1 MIWQPKEK
9 NEPRGDDRLKRV
21 LAAGLAAV
29 LLGASGLVMA
39 QTLYRWTDAEG
50 KTHYGDRPP
59 KNAIG
64 LTKVDTG
71 PETNALSVPLIPAPK
86 AAPAAGDAPQKA
98 AAADVAT
105 QRRETRERLEADLK
119 RARENLDLAKK
130 MLAEGAD
137 MMEDERQAV
146 QQQAGRPPV
155 TATARQNC
163 RQVTGKDGKPAL
175 MCPASV
181 PNEKYY
187 ERIAQLEEAVR
198 KAEEAVAAAQTA
210 YRRGV
215 D

>member
-1 MIWQPKEK
+1 MVCRKPEEK
-9 NEPRGDDRLKRV
+9 NEPRGDGRLKRV
-21 LAAGLAAV
+21 LAAGLVAM
-29 LLGASGLVMA
+29 LLGASSLVMA
-39 QTLYRWTDAEG
+39 QTLYRWTDAQG

-71 PETNALSVPLIPAPK
+71 PETNALSAPLVPK

-98 AAADVAT
+98 AAADIAT

-119 RARENLDLAKK
+119 RARENLELAKK

-155 TATARQNC
+155 TSTARQNC

-187 ERIAQLEEAVR
+187 ERTAQLEEAVR
-198 KAEEAVAAAQTA
+198 KAEEEVAAAETA

>member
-1 MIWQPKEK
+1 MLWKPKEK
-9 NEPRGDDRLKRV
+9 NEPRGGDLKRA
-21 LAAGLAAV
+21 LAGSLIAV
-29 LLGASGLVMA
+29 LLGTSSFANA
-39 QTLYRWTDAEG
+39 QTLYRWTDADG

-64 LTKVDTG
+64 LAKVDTG
-71 PETNALSVPLIPAPK
+71 PETNALSVPLVPAPK

-98 AAADVAT
+98 VAADVGT

-119 RARENLDLAKK
+119 RARENLELAKK

-137 MMEDERQAV
+137 MMDDERQAV
-146 QQQAGRPPV
+146 QQKSGRPPV
-155 TATARQNC
+155 TPTARQNC
-163 RQVTGKDGKPAL
+163 RQMTGKDGKPAL

-187 ERIAQLEEAVR
+187 ERIAKLEEAVR
-198 KAEEAVAAAQTA
+198 KAEEEVAAAETA

>member
-1 MIWQPKEK
+1 MSWKPKEK
-9 NEPRGDDRLKRV
+9 NEPCGGDLKRALV
-21 LAAGLAAV
+21 GSLIAV
-29 LLGASGLVMA
+29 FLGASSLAGA
-39 QTLYRWTDAEG
+39 QTLYRWIDAEG

-71 PETNALSVPLIPAPK
+71 PETNALSAPLVPAPK
-86 AAPAAGDAPQKA
+86 ATPAAGDAPQKA

-119 RARENLDLAKK
+119 RARENLELAKK
-130 MLAEGAD
+130 MLAEGGD

-198 KAEEAVAAAQTA
+198 KAEEEVAAAETA

>member
-1 MIWQPKEK
+1 MIWKPKEK
-9 NEPRGDDRLKRV
+9 NEPRGGDLKRALV
-21 LAAGLAAV
+21 GSLIAV
-29 LLGASGLVMA
+29 LLGASSFAGA
-39 QTLYRWTDAEG
+39 QTLYRWIDAEG

-59 KNAIG
+59 KNAVG
-64 LTKVDTG
+64 VSKVDTG
-71 PETNALSVPLIPAPK
+71 PETNALSAPLVPAPK
-86 AAPAAGDAPQKA
+86 ATPAAGDAPQKA
-98 AAADVAT
+98 ATADVAT

-119 RARENLDLAKK
+119 RARENLELAKK
-130 MLAEGAD
+130 MLAEGGD

-198 KAEEAVAAAQTA
+198 KAEEEVATAETA